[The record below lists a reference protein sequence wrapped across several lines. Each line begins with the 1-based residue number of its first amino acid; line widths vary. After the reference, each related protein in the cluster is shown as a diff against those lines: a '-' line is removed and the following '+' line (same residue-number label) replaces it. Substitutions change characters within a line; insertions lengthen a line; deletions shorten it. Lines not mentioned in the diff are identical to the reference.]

1 MLDGAAGDDWREAAG
16 TDAAQA
22 AVPDYRPA
30 WCPADA
36 SLLFRRAGAGLLTG
50 RCGEPTLA

>member
-1 MLDGAAGDDWREAAG
+1 MPDSAAGDGWREAAG
-16 TDAAQA
+16 TGAARA

-36 SLLFRRAGAGLLTG
+36 SLLFRRARPGLLTG
-50 RCGEPTLA
+50 RRG